1 MATGL
6 LGLLVGA
13 ATRLSEYLVEKDKRY
28 TATVRFGRS
37 TNTYDAEGE
46 TVAES
51 GRIPEREALEAA
63 VERFRG
69 PQLQR
74 PPAFSAIKRDGQRAY
89 ALARQGEEVVL
100 EPRPV
105 TMYEIDLIDWAPPDA
120 VLDVRCSAGTYIRSL
135 AHDLGQVL
143 ETGAHLA
150 ALRRTAVGPWLVDQA
165 VALADLE
172 AGEAPILPMEAALP
186 DWPRVDLSE
195 ADARRIWHGNTVPL
209 GSDWA
214 GPLARAYNPAGIF
227 FAVLRAD
234 ADQGLWRAD
243 KVLLS

>member
-1 MATGL
+1 M
-6 LGLLVGA
+6 
-13 ATRLSEYLVEKDKRY
+13 
-28 TATVRFGRS
+28 
-37 TNTYDAEGE
+37 
-46 TVAES
+46 
-51 GRIPEREALEAA
+51 
-63 VERFRG
+63 
-69 PQLQR
+69 
-74 PPAFSAIKRDGQRAY
+74 
-89 ALARQGEEVVL
+89 L

-172 AGEAPILPMEAALP
+172 AGEAPILPMEAALRLAAGRP
-186 DWPRVDLSE
+186 EE

>member
-1 MATGL
+1 M
-6 LGLLVGA
+6 
-13 ATRLSEYLVEKDKRY
+13 
-28 TATVRFGRS
+28 
-37 TNTYDAEGE
+37 
-46 TVAES
+46 
-51 GRIPEREALEAA
+51 
-63 VERFRG
+63 
-69 PQLQR
+69 
-74 PPAFSAIKRDGQRAY
+74 
-89 ALARQGEEVVL
+89 
-100 EPRPV
+100 
-105 TMYEIDLIDWAPPDA
+105 
-120 VLDVRCSAGTYIRSL
+120 
-135 AHDLGQVL
+135 
-143 ETGAHLA
+143 
-150 ALRRTAVGPWLVDQA
+150 VDQA